1 MLWTAGCVT
10 SLNIRN
16 LRNLIPTQISIQG
29 DYGYENNY
37 FIAKRNFDEN
47 WENLSRVYAEA
58 GMSPEAIQEMH
69 DYDWAVF
76 REQRN

>member
-1 MLWTAGCVT
+1 MVMK
-10 SLNIRN
+10 
-16 LRNLIPTQISIQG
+16 
-29 DYGYENNY
+29 YNY

-76 REQRN
+76 REQRNIALHEVDIAQEERETIMEQFQVN